1 MAVPDP
7 QAALESYRD
16 LIRERLSEKRVQHS
30 LSVAAHLCNFGARLG
45 LDPIAME
52 TAGVLHDCCR
62 ALGDAEMLAQAEAY
76 GIEISYPCNERPLLL
91 HGPVGA
97 EYVRRELGID
107 DVDIHEAIYWHT
119 TGHPG
124 IGLLAQALFVA
135 DFSEPLR
142 KYPEAGIARELLQ
155 SQGFS
160 EALLY
165 VARTKLEFARKKEA
179 FHPETAAFCTWVEG
193 ISAQGRAL
201 T

>member
-1 MAVPDP
+1 MAVHVP
-7 QAALESYRD
+7 QATLDSYRD

-30 LSVAAHLCNFGARLG
+30 LSVAAHLCSYGASLG
-45 LDPIAME
+45 LDPVVME
-52 TAGVLHDCCR
+52 TAGILHDCCR
-62 ALGDAEMLAQAEAY
+62 ALSDAEMLAQAARY
-76 GIEISYPCNERPLLL
+76 GIEVTYPCDERPLLL

-107 DVDIHEAIYWHT
+107 DADIQEAIRWHT

-142 KYPEAGIARELLQ
+142 KYPEAGIARDILQ
-155 SQGFS
+155 SQGFP
-160 EALLY
+160 EALRY
-165 VARTKLEFARKKEA
+165 VARTKLEFAQKKEA

-193 ISAQGRAL
+193 IPARGNAL

>member
-7 QAALESYRD
+7 QATLDGYLD
-16 LIRERLSEKRVQHS
+16 LIRERLSEKRVRHS
-30 LSVAAHLCNFGARLG
+30 ISVAAHLCDFGASLG
-45 LDPIAME
+45 LDPIAMA
-52 TAGVLHDCCR
+52 TAGLLHDSCR
-62 ALGDAEMLAQAEAY
+62 ALGDTEMLARARAY
-76 GIEISYPCNERPLLL
+76 GIEVTYPCDERPLLL

-142 KYPEAGIARELLQ
+142 KYPEAGIAREVLQ

-165 VARTKLEFARKKEA
+165 VAQTKLKFARKKET
-179 FHPETAAFCTWVEG
+179 FHPETEAFCTWVEG
-193 ISAQGRAL
+193 ISARGRAH